1 MARRM
6 PRKIPTETK
15 PAAATKEG
23 RANAIKAHKHKGTKK
38 LKKPTKRKKGI
49 LDLRR
54 GAPCPSPAGEAA
66 GGEEGGARR
75 RRGRRSQGERRG

>member
-38 LKKPTKRKKGI
+38 LKKPTKRK
-49 LDLRR
+49 R
-54 GAPCPSPAGEAA
+54 EY
-66 GGEEGGARR
+66 
-75 RRGRRSQGERRG
+75 